1 MTVGAERKLGVF
13 AFIGTLGAVWNE
25 TALGVLSATML
36 CCNILELL
44 LNRGMDASMDSLCE
58 ALVVLVKGTME
69 AEVSVNTGTERLV

>member
-1 MTVGAERKLGVF
+1 
-13 AFIGTLGAVWNE
+13 
-25 TALGVLSATML
+25 ML

-44 LNRGMDASMDSLCE
+44 LNRGMDAGMDSLCE